1 MLDGVYS
8 SCIHARMAI
17 QNRLREL
24 REARGLTQVDVAEKL
39 GVSQA
44 HVSRVESGYEK
55 PRSAARWQICR
66 ALGLRSSPTCGPRA
80 PASPGAVALEHDAT
94 SAPDAAVA

>member
-1 MLDGVYS
+1 
-8 SCIHARMAI
+8 MAI

-44 HVSRVESGYEK
+44 HVSRVESGYE
-55 PRSAARWQICR
+55 PSLGLAVEICR
-66 ALGLRSSPTCGPRA
+66 ALGVQLSDVWPTGTGV
-80 PASPGAVALEHDAT
+80 PGAVALEHDAP
-94 SAPDAAVA
+94 SAPAPAVA